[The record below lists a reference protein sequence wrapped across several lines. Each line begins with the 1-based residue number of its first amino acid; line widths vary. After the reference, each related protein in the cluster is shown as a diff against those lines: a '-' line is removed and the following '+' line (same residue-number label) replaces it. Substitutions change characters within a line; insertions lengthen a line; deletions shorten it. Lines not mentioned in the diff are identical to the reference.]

1 MVGTSKM
8 PSGVSLSPSQCALV
22 ARAHLRQFSPFAHS
36 NNNGTVI
43 VFPEHKIAYVPVPK
57 CANSSIRAALL
68 PLVGTSPAG
77 VPRIQEFEGF
87 QTTTMADFVRR
98 RYAQDWFVFT
108 VVRNPFSRYASAYLD
123 KLETRSEPLRPLKRM
138 GLKKGDSFP
147 LYMKILSKWPSAAIN
162 EHFAPQ
168 TTILARPLRLPDLR
182 IHKIENL
189 DAEWRGIADRI
200 RTISG
205 IALSDLETRN
215 AGKAAVDWKSLYD
228 AETLAL
234 ARRLA
239 ARDFV
244 RFEYS
249 MDLPE

>member
-1 MVGTSKM
+1 MVGTSNM
-8 PSGVSLSPSQCALV
+8 PSVVSLSPSQCALV
-22 ARAHLRQFSPFAHS
+22 ARAHLRQFTPFAHS

-43 VFPEHKIAYVPVPK
+43 VFPEYKIAYVPVPK

-68 PLVGTSPAG
+68 PLVGISPDT
-77 VPRIQEFEGF
+77 VSRIQEFEGF
-87 QTTTMADFVRR
+87 QTTTMADFVGR
-98 RYAQDWFVFT
+98 RYARDWFVFT
-108 VVRNPFSRYASAYLD
+108 VVRNPYSRYASAYLD

-138 GLKKGDSFP
+138 GLKKGDSFG
-147 LYMKILSKWPSAAIN
+147 LFMKMISKWPSAAIN

-168 TTILARPLRLPDLR
+168 TTILARPLRLPELN
-182 IHKIENL
+182 IHKVENL
-189 DAEWRGIADRI
+189 DADWRRIAERI
-200 RTISG
+200 EAKSG
-205 IALSDLETRN
+205 IALPDLETRN

-228 AETLAL
+228 AETVAL

-249 MDLPE
+249 TDLPE